1 MTSIKHLF
9 SKIAPGLEHRRY
21 LMEKTFADLME
32 QILSAPT
39 VEQLQEHLLKRMI
52 NMGADLPK
60 HPDKA

>member
-1 MTSIKHLF
+1 
-9 SKIAPGLEHRRY
+9 
-21 LMEKTFADLME
+21 MEKTFADLME